1 MEEQVVEEQIRDI
14 EYIASDELN
23 VGLIE
28 SYLQELPEKL
38 LRLGVRV
45 LLALVVLFI
54 GIQLIKLVRRIMR
67 KA

>member
-1 MEEQVVEEQIRDI
+1 MEDQVVEEQLKEI

-28 SYLQELPEKL
+28 RYLQELPEKI

-45 LLALVVLFI
+45 LLALS
-54 GIQLIKLVRRIMR
+54 LIHI
-67 KA
+67 